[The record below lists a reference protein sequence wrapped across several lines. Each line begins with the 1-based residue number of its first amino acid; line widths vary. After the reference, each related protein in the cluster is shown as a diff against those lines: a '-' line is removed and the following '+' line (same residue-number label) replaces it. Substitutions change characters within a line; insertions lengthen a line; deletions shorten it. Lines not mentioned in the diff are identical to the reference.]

1 MNSLCLIATRG
12 ATIVLGAVFLGAC
25 QTQAPTPA
33 VVAKPAPIVRQP
45 IAQLLA
51 DATRENAELQK
62 IHDTNR
68 AAGNALGDLN
78 GKLQS
83 RGYFRRIPTN
93 SAIDSLESSLRAVAA
108 QKILTVVKFSA
119 AEVPDSVVAQKN
131 VLKPGQR
138 WVPTIAQY
146 RGIVTLRVEL
156 GGPIKDIKAFV
167 DLLPLYA
174 ERLIVLQKAEK
185 TPNGAILSGEAY
197 YEREMQPPDVDIR
210 WPTLEERLKAG
221 GWQPNDPKLASDPD
235 YAALVKQV
243 DMGRTR
249 MPETRH
255 TLKISADFPRWLL
268 RQKFFDERGKAE
280 LAVNGEQL
288 LSGM

>member
-1 MNSLCLIATRG
+1 MLLI
-12 ATIVLGAVFLGAC
+12 AVFLGAC
-25 QTQAPTPA
+25 QTQAPPPV
-33 VVAKPAPIVRQP
+33 VVAKSAPIVRQS
-45 IAQLLA
+45 IARLLA
-51 DATRENAELQK
+51 DATKENAELQK

-68 AAGNALGDLN
+68 ASGNALGDLN

-119 AEVPDSVVAQKN
+119 TEVPDAVVAQKN
-131 VLKPGQR
+131 SLKPGQR

-146 RGIVTLRVEL
+146 RGIVALRLEL

-185 TPNGAILSGEAY
+185 TPNGAVLTGEAY

-221 GWQPNDPKLASDPD
+221 GWQPNDPKLPSDPD

-243 DMGRTR
+243 EMGRTR

-280 LAVNGEQL
+280 LAVRGEQL

>member
-1 MNSLCLIATRG
+1 MNPRRFFTTHNATALVG
-12 ATIVLGAVFLGAC
+12 LVFLTAC
-25 QTQAPTPA
+25 PSERTAPPLA
-33 VVAKPAPIVRQP
+33 AKPAPIVRQP
-45 IAQLLA
+45 IARLLA
-51 DATRENAELQK
+51 DATKENAELQK

-68 AAGNALGDLN
+68 AAGNALGQLN

-119 AEVPDSVVAQKN
+119 TELPDSVAAQKN
-131 VLKPGQR
+131 LLKPGQQ
-138 WVPTIAQY
+138 WVPTIAQF
-146 RGIVTLRVEL
+146 RGIVTIRLEL
-156 GGPIKDIKAFV
+156 GGPIKDIKEFV
-167 DLLPLYA
+167 DLLPIHA

-185 TPNGAILSGEAY
+185 TPNGAVLFGEAY
-197 YEREMQPPDVDIR
+197 YEREMQPPEVDIR
-210 WPTLEERLKAG
+210 WPSLEDRLKAG
-221 GWQPNDPKLASDPD
+221 GWQASDPKLAADPD

-280 LAVNGEQL
+280 LAVHGAQL